1 MGRNQVNASGNSRND
16 KANALFSIVVSL
28 HGTFVLLLLQ
38 QEIPITLVSHS
49 GGDDAHDRDR
59 DASNTE
65 ENTFFVRLSERVLS
79 LFYISFV
86 FMDKVMKWQRVMCTS
101 PLYPLFMIK

>member
-1 MGRNQVNASGNSRND
+1 MLYFLSLYRCMGR
-16 KANALFSIVVSL
+16 LFCYCFNRKYQLRSYRI
-28 HGTFVLLLLQ
+28 Q
-38 QEIPITLVSHS
+38 
-49 GGDDAHDRDR
+49 GGDAHDRDR

-86 FMDKVMKWQRVMCTS
+86 FMDKVMKWRRVMCTS

>member
-1 MGRNQVNASGNSRND
+1 MGTNQGNASGNSRND

-38 QEIPITLVSHS
+38 QEIPITLVLHS
-49 GGDDAHDRDR
+49 GGDAHDRDR

-86 FMDKVMKWQRVMCTS
+86 FMDKVMKWRRVMCTS